1 MGREYKEED
10 LKRIE
15 KIESDIKNIKQILQE
30 ILDAMEKIGI

>member
-15 KIESDIKNIKQILQE
+15 KIESDIENIKQILRE
-30 ILDAMEKIGI
+30 ILDALEGK